1 MARKLDNGIV
11 ENFFR
16 RDGRLNRWRYFKR
29 ITVVALVMS
38 VIITANFL
46 TDMNAL
52 GLLSP
57 TGDIIF
63 KGVSLAALI
72 PIFCLMV
79 RRLHD
84 IGRDEKLAYIA
95 VAINVVSILSMDHT
109 TIAEPTIFQYILGI
123 IVSAINL
130 YCLFCPGTRGY
141 NKYGAD
147 PLA

>member
-1 MARKLDNGIV
+1 MARELDKGIV

-29 ITVVALVMS
+29 VMVIGVVMM
-38 VIITANFL
+38 IITMVIFL
-46 TDMNAL
+46 KDMNAL

-57 TGDIIF
+57 TGDIVF
-63 KGVSLAALI
+63 KAVTLAMI
-72 PIFCLMV
+72 VPIFCLMV

-84 IGRDEKLAYIA
+84 IGHDEKLAYLY
-95 VAINVVSILSMDHT
+95 VAISVS
-109 TIAEPTIFQYILGI
+109 
-123 IVSAINL
+123 SAILIDNTTPTGLLIPQLALGLAGSVISL
-130 YCLFCPGTRGY
+130 YCLFRPGTRGY